1 MVLVVRRRVSSRR
14 ARKRLASWLCRNEPG
29 VKVRS
34 CIALLLLAQV
44 GASHAGELC
53 ANDERNTEPDMRIE
67 ESDLTR
73 DAATSAAL
81 ELHRLIER
89 SELGGEV
96 QMGVGNRLKIIKGYV
111 LLQQARA
118 DEANALADPTGAEE
132 SRAIFC
138 NWLVKDGAWYD

>member
-1 MVLVVRRRVSSRR
+1 
-14 ARKRLASWLCRNEPG
+14 
-29 VKVRS
+29 VRS
-34 CIALLLLAQV
+34 CVALLLLAQV
-44 GASHAGELC
+44 SASCAGELC
-53 ANDERNTEPDMRIE
+53 ANVERKTEPDMRIE

-73 DAATSAAL
+73 DAASSAAL
-81 ELHRLIER
+81 ELHRVIER
-89 SELGGEV
+89 SELGDEV

-118 DEANALADPTGAEE
+118 DEANTLADPTGAAE